1 MMSPGLRKA
10 MSTLC
15 KRHDACPKQQRKVW
29 ETRIMKRIEHKILRQ
44 TWASALALSLMVGLA
59 MTLAARAESPLNISK
74 NLLKNPGFEQRHHGG
89 TSQVFEGQG
98 PGQSAAKFWTTW
110 LNEHG
115 TITTQ
120 LLTSTSL
127 PKLPCAP
134 LIGKNTVIHV
144 KVHGPGGI
152 VQQWQG
158 SGGPP
163 SVISSVRVFVISGQ
177 VQLGTGNGGNTHGD
191 AFSKKT
197 GGWEVLK
204 APNGEKPANE
214 LIVYGKTPSAEYC
227 VDNARV
233 VRLP

>member
-1 MMSPGLRKA
+1 
-10 MSTLC
+10 
-15 KRHDACPKQQRKVW
+15 
-29 ETRIMKRIEHKILRQ
+29 MKRIGHMIVRQ

-59 MTLAARAESPLNISK
+59 MTLAARAENPLNISK
-74 NLLKNPGFEQRHHGG
+74 NLLKNPGFEQRHHGS

-110 LNEHG
+110 LNEPG

-120 LLTSTSL
+120 LLTSSAM

-134 LIGKNTVIHV
+134 LIGGNTVIHV
-144 KVHGPGGI
+144 KIHGSGGI
-152 VQQWQG
+152 LQQWQG
-158 SGGPP
+158 SGGSP
-163 SVISSVRVFVISGQ
+163 SVMSSARVYVISGQ

-191 AFSKKT
+191 AFSLKT
-197 GGWEVLK
+197 DTWEVLK

-214 LIVYGKTPSAEYC
+214 FIVYGKTPSAEYC

-233 VRLP
+233 VRIPS